1 MTSGRSEFGQL
12 LRAWRER
19 VKPADLGLA
28 PGGTRRV
35 PGLRRAELAAL
46 ADLSVDY
53 IVRLEQG
60 RARHPSRRVVA
71 ALGRALRLGRTE
83 LDHFYR
89 VAGHLPPSGLVV
101 PSHISPGV
109 QRLLSRLGDTPFAV
123 YDAAWTFITGNALWQ
138 AIARVSPVGRKGNL
152 VWAAFADPAGE
163 ALLAEPEEFEQ
174 FQRALVAD
182 LRATS
187 AKYPHDEFVRQLV
200 ADLIELNP
208 VFAAMWADGVVRPL
222 TVGPK
227 TIHHPRVG
235 RLTLD
240 CDVLTTVEND
250 LRIVAYTAAP
260 GSESAERLRL
270 LRAELAGSIGGGA
283 LAVPAR

>member
-1 MTSGRSEFGQL
+1 MT
-12 LRAWRER
+12 
-19 VKPADLGLA
+19 
-28 PGGTRRV
+28 GT
-35 PGLRRAELAAL
+35 
-46 ADLSVDY
+46 
-53 IVRLEQG
+53 
-60 RARHPSRRVVA
+60 
-71 ALGRALRLGRTE
+71 
-83 LDHFYR
+83 
-89 VAGHLPPSGLVV
+89 
-101 PSHISPGV
+101 PGV
-109 QRLLSRLGDTPFAV
+109 QRLLSRLADTPLAV

-138 AIARVSPVGRKGNL
+138 AIARVSPAGRKGNL
-152 VWAAFADPAGE
+152 VWAVFTDPAGE
-163 ALLAEPEEFEQ
+163 TLLAEPGEYER

-187 AKYPHDEFVRQLV
+187 AKYPHDEFVRHFV
-200 ADLIELNP
+200 ADLIEVNP

-227 TIHHPRVG
+227 TIHHRRVG

-260 GSESAERLRL
+260 GSESAERLRR
-270 LRAELAGSIGGGA
+270 LRAEAAAGSPGGGA